1 MNLQTDEISDTH
13 CRALYEQFCRG
24 ERRASIELV
33 NLFGNRLLQYVRRTC
48 IYDNYEAAEDCVQN
62 AWIKLLQNC
71 GKPLKE
77 ASFWGF
83 LCAIARN
90 QAIDDYR
97 AQTRQKRNP
106 EGSLESLEDYHHS
119 EYSDEYSDDPTQWM
133 EAMETEQLQIKRQQ
147 AFQQAMGELPA
158 KQRLALSLWLAD
170 YSLKAIAVQMGE
182 KEETVK
188 SHIRYA
194 KDKLKRLLVEAS
206 PEVTHE
212 LR

>member
-1 MNLQTDEISDTH
+1 MDLQTEEMSDAR
-13 CRALYEQFCRG
+13 CRDLYEQFCRG

-48 IYDNYEAAEDCVQN
+48 IYDNYAAAEDCVQN
-62 AWIKLLQNC
+62 TWMKLLQHC

-106 EGSLESLEDYHHS
+106 EGPMESLEEYHQTEWSHEHS
-119 EYSDEYSDDPTQWM
+119 SNPQQWM
-133 EAMETEQLQIKRQQ
+133 ETLEEEQLQANRQQ
-147 AFQQAMGELPA
+147 AFVKAMAELPA
-158 KQRLALSLWLAD
+158 KQRLALNLWMAD
-170 YSLKAIAVQMGE
+170 YSLKSIAAQMGE

-194 KDKLKRLLVEAS
+194 KDKLKRLLLEKS
-206 PEVTHE
+206 PEVMYE
-212 LR
+212 S